1 MNNNIFD
8 NPALKNIDPGKLQT
22 LLSLADQA
30 KGKNQAE
37 LLPFLMASSG
47 SGKMKFSPEEMEAII
62 GVLKIGKSPQEVR
75 KIDQMCALF
84 KKMKH

>member
-1 MNNNIFD
+1 MNLNLFD

-30 KGKNQAE
+30 KGKSQAE
-37 LLPFLMASSG
+37 LLPFLMAASG

-62 GVLKIGKSPQEVR
+62 GVMKIGKSPQEVR

-84 KKMKH
+84 KNMRH